1 MEPNCTWRGKGVTS
15 QARGMAVA
23 WKTGITQ
30 MGMISYL
37 QKKSVKEQRNRKLEN
52 LTHSSWGAE
61 TTFETT
67 RNPKGF
73 WWCKDNLFMY
83 LSSLLDSFRGA
94 TASLRFWFPGSAWH
108 MKGTSSIYI
117 KYVFFFLW
125 PCLAA
130 YGILVLW
137 TGIKPGPLAVRAWN
151 PNHWSTREFS

>member
-1 MEPNCTWRGKGVTS
+1 MFYVNGYMEPNCTWRGKGVTS

-108 MKGTSSIYI
+108 MKGIQINVGKRKGSLISWKHYACAITW
-117 KYVFFFLW
+117 K
-125 PCLAA
+125 
-130 YGILVLW
+130 VLD
-137 TGIKPGPLAVRAWN
+137 
-151 PNHWSTREFS
+151 E